1 MLDEIQSFFE
11 GLRSKPWP
19 NPSTIDHPIANE
31 LRTTA
36 EKHRRLALENL
47 DQLEASLLEIY
58 EVGADDPAAIEFFDN
73 VISIIRHRDK
83 SDDDRLREIGKLLLS
98 SRPLPRRAQ

>member
-1 MLDEIQSFFE
+1 MLDEIRSFFE
-11 GLRSKPWP
+11 
-19 NPSTIDHPIANE
+19 E
-31 LRTTA
+31 LRQPFTWPDNLPAIAAGRDLRA
-36 EKHRRLALENL
+36 ESERHWRLAMQYL

-58 EVGADDPAAIEFFDN
+58 EAGADDPAAIEFFDN
-73 VISIIRHRDK
+73 VISIIRRRDK